1 MLPTRGTITDTSEV
15 TDMKNYFEKLRT
27 LVAENPPDF
36 GDSDS
41 VLAFLYEAYNE
52 THNMDDAQTKADF
65 RTLYQAMNG
74 MTLQEMDTITD
85 PVCALCRDH
94 QRSGFIEGI
103 RIGIRLR
110 EELTEK

>member
-1 MLPTRGTITDTSEV
+1 
-15 TDMKNYFEKLRT
+15 MKNYFERLRT
-27 LVAENPPDF
+27 NIAENPPDF

-41 VLAFLYEAYNE
+41 VLTFLYEAYNE
-52 THNMDDAQTKADF
+52 THSMDDAQTKADF

-74 MTLQEMDTITD
+74 MTIPEMDTILD
-85 PVCALCRDH
+85 PLCALCRDH

-110 EELTEK
+110 EELAEE

>member
-1 MLPTRGTITDTSEV
+1 
-15 TDMKNYFEKLRT
+15 MKNYYERLRT
-27 LVAENPPDF
+27 LLAENPPDF
-36 GDSDS
+36 GSSNS

-52 THNMDDAQTKADF
+52 THNMDYARTKADF
-65 RTLYQAMNG
+65 RALYQAMNG
-74 MTLQEMDTITD
+74 MTLPEMDTVLD

-103 RIGIRLR
+103 RIGVRLW